1 MFHLIQVYF
10 VQTLCKLHT
19 IIIIL
24 FFFLNL
30 LQVDV
35 TASSIAL
42 QSLLGVENILQSSSW
57 DVGFSLVSRDDNETM
72 VVDVFV
78 KNFSCSVQN

>member
-1 MFHLIQVYF
+1 MQVAYNYYYS
-10 VQTLCKLHT
+10 V
-19 IIIIL
+19 
-24 FFFLNL
+24 FFLNL

-72 VVDVFV
+72 VDVFV